1 MARLWEKYLA
11 KYNYLENSLLCLMN
25 LKKKKIFKFK
35 TENLSKISILND
47 LKTNKIIAA
56 Y

>member
-1 MARLWEKYLA
+1 MSYE
-11 KYNYLENSLLCLMN
+11 S
-25 LKKKKIFKFK
+25 LKKKNLQFK

-47 LKTNKIIAA
+47 LKTNKMITA